1 MRRSGLKARLVEISY
16 RDSSM
21 IGRARQHKMEFA
33 TDVSRDIAQ
42 QAYELFCKCN
52 PRSFSIRS
60 IGVRAGELVPSW
72 FPEQTNL
79 FSDPIT
85 NQKRSDVEHSVDALR
100 RRFGYF
106 SVQRAVLMAADPRL
120 IIDAAGQHT
129 VHPHSFM

>member
-1 MRRSGLKARLVEISY
+1 MRRQACIRWTCCWAFIFPQVV
-16 RDSSM
+16 
-21 IGRARQHKMEFA
+21 
-33 TDVSRDIAQ
+33 VSFDA
-42 QAYELFCKCN
+42 
-52 PRSFSIRS
+52 
-60 IGVRAGELVPSW
+60 
-72 FPEQTNL
+72 
-79 FSDPIT
+79 IT